1 MFRNKRKLKR
11 RTKKFKGIGW
21 LILFLSLVA
30 FFAVGWYYLSGIIVQ
45 KPLYVSPVSSV
56 KAFNVPS
63 QTERNIIIV
72 KELLREKQISYTSVT
87 GSDST
92 ITITLKQEETIT
104 VSQSKSIP
112 EQISSLQFIL
122 SRLTMEGKLMKT
134 LDLRFDKP
142 VVVLQ
147 Q

>member
-11 RTKKFKGIGW
+11 RGRKFKQVGW
-21 LILFLSLVA
+21 VFLFAGLVA

-72 KELLREKQISYTSVT
+72 KELLREKQISYTTVSS
-87 GSDST
+87 SDST
-92 ITITLKQEETIT
+92 IIITLEEDETVTI
-104 VSQSKSIP
+104 SQSKSIS